1 MQKAIE
7 IVKEDNERRENLIAN
22 GEYFRT
28 KLRDAGFDIG
38 NSSTHIVPIVVGSNE
53 HALRF
58 SKGCKRQGLRPLQFV
73 RQLCRF
79 IVLEFA
85 LQLHRNIQ

>member
-38 NSSTHIVPIVVGSNE
+38 NSSTHIVPIVVGS
-53 HALRF
+53 
-58 SKGCKRQGLRPLQFV
+58 K
-73 RQLCRF
+73 
-79 IVLEFA
+79 
-85 LQLHRNIQ
+85 